1 MVAGELLLKQGGRGL
16 AFNEVKR
23 TGSPAKKPSVDV
35 ISTHQ
40 QMDRRVGGIQPQ
52 PAQAVERIHQ
62 GLRPALHINH
72 QPCRGPLLD
81 RAYCRRKGV
90 KLTAVIQWEGA
101 SL

>member
-35 ISTHQ
+35 ICTHQ

-52 PAQAVERIHQ
+52 PAQLSSVSIRGCVRHSISITSLAEGHCWI
-62 GLRPALHINH
+62 ALI
-72 QPCRGPLLD
+72 
-81 RAYCRRKGV
+81 AGV
-90 KLTAVIQWEGA
+90 RV
-101 SL
+101 SN